1 MLDQL
6 PDWKTMDADERL
18 SMVRRMAAEGLSGG
32 GIALRFRNATRMSVV
47 GLCYRRGITLK
58 GITPKPPGPA
68 KKPKAR
74 GNLNQPK
81 VQAIVAKKLRM
92 QQEPAFETAPLPEEE
107 LGNDVTALV
116 GVTRDEYRLTKHCSY
131 GLGDPKTESFRFC
144 GEALHASSHWCERHY
159 HIVYP
164 GAQS

>member
-6 PDWKTMDADERL
+6 PDWKTMDADKRL
-18 SMVRRMAAEGLSGG
+18 SMVREMAAKGLSGG

-74 GNLNQPK
+74 GSLHQPK

-92 QQEPAFETAPLPEEE
+92 QKDPAFETAPLPEEE
-107 LGNDVTALV
+107 LGNDVTKLI
-116 GVTRDEYRLTKHCSY
+116 GIMELTKDTCRWPH
-131 GLGDPKTESFRFC
+131 GDPRLPCFGYC
-144 GEALHASSHWCERHY
+144 
-159 HIVYP
+159 
-164 GAQS
+164 GAQVQPDSPYCPEHTRRGTRQP

>member
-1 MLDQL
+1 MHDLL
-6 PDWKTMDADERL
+6 PDWKAMDADERL

-58 GITPKPPGPA
+58 GIAPKPPGPS

-92 QQEPAFETAPLPEEE
+92 ANEPAFETAPLPEED
-107 LGNDVTALV
+107 LGNDVTALL
-116 GVTRDEYRLTKHCSY
+116 GIMDLKADSCRWMF
-131 GLGDPKTESFRFC
+131 GDPKGQHGYC
-144 GEALHASSHWCERHY
+144 GKTTKAGSSWCPH
-159 HIVYP
+159 HHDVVFP
-164 GAQS
+164 GGRP